1 MVFDQVASL
10 WSQIRP
16 LAVCPSTEGVARA
29 RAWSSG
35 LWTAKGPYP
44 LLTGVG
50 VLCRQGIGQVDAAMA
65 FSDVALVD
73 VAHVQKMFLQGKNHC
88 GWQYRD
94 TALLALAI
102 PNQDVLAGE

>member
-1 MVFDQVASL
+1 M
-10 WSQIRP
+10 RP
-16 LAVCPSTEGVARA
+16 LPVPQPRVRPLGCRKHI
-29 RAWSSG
+29 
-35 LWTAKGPYP
+35 LPYP

-50 VLCRQGIGQVDAAMA
+50 VLCRQGIGQVDAAIA

-88 GWQYRD
+88 GWQHRD
-94 TALLALAI
+94 TVLLALAI